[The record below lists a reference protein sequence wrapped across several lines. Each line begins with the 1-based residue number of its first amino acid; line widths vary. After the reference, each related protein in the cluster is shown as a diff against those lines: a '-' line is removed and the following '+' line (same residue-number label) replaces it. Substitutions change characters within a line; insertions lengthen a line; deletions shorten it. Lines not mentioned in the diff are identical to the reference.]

1 MRRTRLAVLATPTVL
16 AACLAMAAG
25 RAHADQA
32 NLPMMDSSAPVQCR
46 ADEGGRRWRLQ
57 CNEATKRCL
66 YAPDA
71 ALDMDGKPLA
81 PLERARACMPSPE
94 RFSLDDLR
102 ARGYEPVRALADAP
116 YGWTRD
122 ARGRVF
128 QVDFDLA
135 RRLYLG
141 VRYAPRWRSTASD
154 VQRAGL
160 DFGLLSIEHTTART
174 RHRLRLVEGKVLLSP
189 FSGRLVLVHYDL
201 SHRRVTPLFRITTF
215 FGKPR
220 RHDGRMNVGAW
231 VEAGDL
237 EIVSTPAGDMQLS
250 RYATVNG
257 TVDLWQSADLSS
269 FVRLRGGAGIEAAEL
284 DGGPEPHLAVTPGG
298 AVEAKLTLD
307 RSGFHHVNAAL
318 SYENPLYLELHPSLG
333 SASRRMEARLA
344 YELIVLAINDQPLS
358 LHLGMSASRRDD
370 IEALP
375 DTWELSA
382 DAGLRFSLWAPPR
395 AP

>member
-1 MRRTRLAVLATPTVL
+1 MRRTRLAVLATPAVL

-25 RAHADQA
+25 RAQADQA
-32 NLPMMDSSAPVQCR
+32 DLPMMDPNMPVQCR
-46 ADEGGRRWRLQ
+46 ADESGQRWRLQ
-57 CNEATKRCL
+57 CHEATKRCL

-81 PLERARACMPSPE
+81 PLERARACMISPE
-94 RFSLDDLR
+94 RFSLDELR
-102 ARGYEPVRALADAP
+102 ARGYEPVRALPDAP
-116 YGWTRD
+116 HGWMRD

-141 VRYAPRWRSTASD
+141 VRYAPRWRSATSD

-160 DFGLLSIEHTTART
+160 DFGLLSFEHSTART
-174 RHRLRLVEGKVLLSP
+174 RHRLRLVEGRVFLSP
-189 FSGRLVLVHYDL
+189 FSGRLVLVHYDM

-220 RHDGRMNVGAW
+220 RHDGRLNVGAW

-237 EIVSTPAGDMQLS
+237 ELIATPAGEAQLT

-269 FVRLRGGAGIEAAEL
+269 FVRLRGGAGFEAMEL
-284 DGGPEPHLAVTPGG
+284 DGEPGPNTAITPGG
-298 AVEAKLTLD
+298 ALEANLTLD
-307 RSGFHHVNAAL
+307 RSGFHHLNAAL
-318 SYENPLYLELHPSLG
+318 SYENPLYLERHPILG
-333 SASRRMEARLA
+333 SASRRMEARMA

-358 LHLGMSASRRDD
+358 LHLGVGASRRDD
-370 IEALP
+370 IQTLP
-375 DTWELSA
+375 GTWEATA